1 MSDFKKITKFIVDF
15 RNARNW
21 GQFHN
26 PKDLAIALSIE
37 AAELN
42 ELFLWKNQGQLP
54 SVNRERVSEEL
65 ADILVYALFIA
76 ERYDFDIEDII
87 MSKMKKNAEK
97 YTVEKSKNLATKY
110 TEL

>member
-1 MSDFKKITKFIVDF
+1 MKDFQRITKFIVDF

-21 GQFHN
+21 KQFHN
-26 PKDLAIALSIE
+26 PKDLAVALSIE

-42 ELFLWKNQGQLP
+42 ELFLWKDKDQLE

-65 ADILVYALFIA
+65 ADILVYALFLA
-76 ERYDFDIEDII
+76 EKYDFDIEEII
-87 MSKMKKNAEK
+87 MSKMKKNALK